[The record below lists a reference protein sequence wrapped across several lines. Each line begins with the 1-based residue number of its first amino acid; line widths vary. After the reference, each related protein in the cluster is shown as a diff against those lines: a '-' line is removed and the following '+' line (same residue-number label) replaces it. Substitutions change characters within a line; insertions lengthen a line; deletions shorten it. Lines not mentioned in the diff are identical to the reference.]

1 MATQSVDTTSERHWT
16 VEEYMALEVEQEHEL
31 LRGEL
36 VVTPAPNFA
45 HQRSI
50 GEIGSQIRNWIRDNN
65 LGEYAYAPVDVVL
78 ADDIVVQPDFVYVA
92 AERFDEL
99 YDGHGLTG
107 APDLVIEVLS
117 SATVSRDRTT
127 KREIYAEA
135 GVPWLVHVDPDARTV
150 EVFELTDGGRYSLAE
165 TASDE
170 ENVGIGVFPDLT
182 IELEGVWLEESEEA
196 APPDSTEDVDR

>member
-1 MATQSVDTTSERHWT
+1 MATHSVDSPSGRHWT
-16 VEEYMALEVEQEHEL
+16 VDEYMELDDEQEREV

-50 GEIGSQIRNWIRDNN
+50 AEIGSQIRNWVREHD

-78 ADDIVVQPDFVYVA
+78 ADDTVVQPDFVYVA
-92 AERFDEL
+92 DERFDEL

-117 SATVSRDRTT
+117 PATVSRDRTT

-135 GVPWLVHVDPDARTV
+135 GVRWLVHVDPEARTV
-150 EVFELTDGGRYSLAE
+150 EVFELGDDGRYSLAE
-165 TASDE
+165 SACDE
-170 ENVGIGVFPDLT
+170 ENFEIGLFPGLT
-182 IELEGVWLEESEEA
+182 VELEGVWLEEEK
-196 APPDSTEDVDR
+196 